1 MVQIVWVKEC
11 NQWPYP
17 TASKCKP
24 VAKEALYSP
33 CRFPAPAFP
42 AGPQQACFVPRTWIT
57 NPFCLPVP
65 GQVSFAKAQLC
76 SFSVLWLKQWHVCSN
91 VCRPTCSFLVPIL
104 SSAIKQTFSANWY
117 ELLISV
123 PLPGMPPTTTTFQE
137 LPFLRTLP
145 ETIFAFWVYPF
156 IHSHVVSSIQPYNRI
171 FKVPLCTCLNFWV
184 SCRPG
189 MSF

>member
-1 MVQIVWVKEC
+1 MVQLVWVEEC

-33 CRFPAPAFP
+33 RRFPAPAFP

-76 SFSVLWLKQWHVCSN
+76 SFSVLWLKQWRVCSN
-91 VCRPTCSFLVPIL
+91 VCRLTCSFLVPIL
-104 SSAIKQTFSANWY
+104 SSAVKQTFSANWY
-117 ELLISV
+117 ELLIPV
-123 PLPGMPPTTTTFQE
+123 PLPGMPPNHHHFSRATFSKNSSRNYFCFLGLSFHS
-137 LPFLRTLP
+137 LPCSQFYSA
-145 ETIFAFWVYPF
+145 I
-156 IHSHVVSSIQPYNRI
+156 
-171 FKVPLCTCLNFWV
+171 
-184 SCRPG
+184 
-189 MSF
+189 